1 MDRVAKRITT
11 IVVVAS
17 LGVALAA
24 CNRGKNSSG
33 AKDVAATVNGK
44 EIMLSEVDQVITQQA
59 GDQQAQLSPL
69 ERGTL
74 RLQVLGDLINQEVLF
89 QRAEKEKLVPSED
102 EVTQEINSQKQQAGS
117 QEAFQK
123 ALQQA
128 GQSEEAWRE
137 TVRKRLALKK
147 LLDRIGGKIDAP
159 SDKEIQEFY
168 DSNREMYVNARGVQ
182 LSAIVVD
189 PRDNG
194 ASNDAKGD
202 AEVQSKINLIYQRLK
217 TGGADFATVAREQSE
232 DPNTTAR
239 GGDIGFV
246 TEDDLKRAGFP
257 QELTSKFF
265 SNEMQ
270 VGDITPPTKGSDGRM
285 SIFKLTARR
294 LQAENLT
301 LDNPDVRK
309 DASDKIVNQRKQ
321 LVNAALLEVAMREA
335 KIENKLA
342 ESMLNSANSLSSLRP
357 AGAAS
362 PGATTSGTPTGATP
376 APSTSASPA
385 ASAATP
391 ARAANTNT
399 NGANANGGAARPA
412 ATTTAPAPASRNVN
426 APARN
431 TNAVATQRNSNR

>member
-1 MDRVAKRITT
+1 VHRVAKRIAT

-24 CNRGKNSSG
+24 CNRGKAG
-33 AKDVAATVNGK
+33 VGGKDVAATVNGK
-44 EIMLSEVDQVITQQA
+44 EIMLSEVDQVIIQQA
-59 GDQQAQLSPL
+59 GAQQAQLSPL

-123 ALQQA
+123 ALQEA
-128 GQSEEAWRE
+128 GQSDEAWRE

-168 DSNREMYVNARGVQ
+168 DSNREMYVNARGVE

-194 ASNDAKGD
+194 ATNDAKGD

-217 TGGADFATVAREQSE
+217 GGADFATVAREQSE
-232 DPNTTAR
+232 DVNTTAR

-257 QELTSKFF
+257 QDLISKFF
-265 SNEMQ
+265 ANEMQ

-321 LVNAALLEVAMREA
+321 LVNAALLEVAVREA

-357 AGAAS
+357 AGAAT
-362 PGATTSGTPTGATP
+362 PGAPATGTSATP

-385 ASAATP
+385 ANTATP
-391 ARAANTNT
+391 ARATNT
-399 NGANANGGAARPA
+399 NAANNAAKPA
-412 ATTTAPAPASRNVN
+412 PSASAPASRN
-426 APARN
+426 
-431 TNAVATQRNSNR
+431 TNAAAPQRNSNR

>member
-1 MDRVAKRITT
+1 VDRVAKRIT
-11 IVVVAS
+11 IIFVATS

-24 CNRGKNSSG
+24 CKGGKAGGG
-33 AKDVAATVNGK
+33 AKDVAATVNSK

-74 RLQVLGDLINQEVLF
+74 RLQVLSDLINQEVLF

-102 EVTQEINSQKQQAGS
+102 EVTQEISSQRQQAGS

-123 ALQQA
+123 ALHDA

-147 LLDRIGGKIDAP
+147 LLDRIGAKIDAP

-168 DSNREMYVNARGVQ
+168 DSNREMYVNARGVE

-194 ASNDAKGD
+194 ATNDAKGD
-202 AEVQSKINLIYQRLK
+202 ADVQSKINLIYQRLK
-217 TGGADFATVAREQSE
+217 GGADFATVAREQSE
-232 DPNTTAR
+232 DVNTTYR

-257 QELTSKFF
+257 QELIAKFF

-270 VGDITPPTKGSDGRM
+270 VGDVTPPTRGSDGRM

-294 LQAENLT
+294 LQSENLT
-301 LDNPDVRK
+301 LDNPEVRK
-309 DASDKIVNQRKQ
+309 DASDKIINQRKQ

-357 AGAAS
+357 AGAATTQ
-362 PGATTSGTPTGATP
+362 GAAAG
-376 APSTSASPA
+376 ASPA
-385 ASAATP
+385 PAASNAPPASPSAT
-391 ARAANTNT
+391 A
-399 NGANANGGAARPA
+399 AARPA
-412 ATTTAPAPASRNVN
+412 NTNNAARPATNANAATSRNANAPASRNAN
-426 APARN
+426 AAAP
-431 TNAVATQRNSNR
+431 TRNSNR